1 MLIGRHMD
9 EFEIEE
15 EDGGNPPIDRS
26 VWLDVGVAKHT
37 FDVTCIHFD
46 NEFAD
51 SDKVK
56 AGGTECTE
64 ETVKFD
70 LGL

>member
-1 MLIGRHMD
+1 MLVSGHMD
-9 EFEIEE
+9 KFEIEE

-26 VWLDVGVAKHT
+26 IWLDVGVARHT
-37 FDVTCIHFD
+37 FNVTCIHFD

-51 SDKVK
+51 FDEVK
-56 AGGTECTE
+56 AGGTECAE